1 MSSAIVK
8 TEHSAN
14 PAFMTTK
21 MPNPLGLVI
30 SATESIISFLSVASK
45 DPSLSEELQQ
55 TASNLL
61 RQPNVPYM
69 SLRAI
74 WMASD
79 PLTRPDLMQLFSGT
93 QFLFSSPKP
102 REKSEELKA
111 RLKKLE
117 DLAEKKA
124 YQELVKDIAPK
135 QDVNEPFSSYKD
147 QLGFGLHV
155 ALTMFTGYLF
165 GYAAFRAL
173 FNHNPAMNA
182 AGGVL
187 GLVGGM
193 LVETFLFII
202 RSSNADINKTRS
214 STANINKRSSNQELK
229 SSVGTSKLK
238 KNQ

>member
-1 MSSAIVK
+1 
-8 TEHSAN
+8 
-14 PAFMTTK
+14 MTTE
-21 MPNPLGLVI
+21 MPNPPGLVI
-30 SATESIISFLSVASK
+30 SSTESIRLFLSTASK
-45 DPSLSEELQQ
+45 DPHLSDELRQ
-55 TASNLL
+55 TASDHL
-61 RQPNVPYM
+61 RQPSVPYM
-69 SLRAI
+69 PLRAI

-79 PLTRPDLMQLFSGT
+79 PLKRPNLIKLLSGT

-102 REKSEELKA
+102 REKSEELKE

-117 DLAEKKA
+117 DLAERNA
-124 YQELVKDIAPK
+124 YQELVKDITPK
-135 QDVNEPFSSYKD
+135 KDVDEPFSSYKD

-155 ALTMFTGYLF
+155 ALTMFTGYLLGF
-165 GYAAFRAL
+165 AAFRAL

-202 RSSNADINKTRS
+202 RSSNADVNHR
-214 STANINKRSSNQELK
+214 RSSNADISRKRSNQGL
-229 SSVGTSKLK
+229 SFSTSKSK